1 MLQGNGAVSVGFEE
15 RGSSYR
21 LHENSKAGKL
31 ELNWIPAPCV
41 YQYTSE
47 TQRCVPTRQV
57 RAVLKSASAFH
68 APAAVMGSV
77 SRARASI
84 LAEGDPAGTA
94 RSTILFVN
102 ADSRLQLLPKERG

>member
-1 MLQGNGAVSVGFEE
+1 MA
-15 RGSSYR
+15 RA
-21 LHENSKAGKL
+21 NSKAGKL
-31 ELNWIPAPCV
+31 ELNWMIAPCL
-41 YQYTSE
+41 YYSSE
-47 TQRCVPTRQV
+47 TQRCVPTRQDC
-57 RAVLKSASAFH
+57 AVLKSASAFH

>member
-1 MLQGNGAVSVGFEE
+1 
-15 RGSSYR
+15 
-21 LHENSKAGKL
+21 
-31 ELNWIPAPCV
+31 
-41 YQYTSE
+41 
-47 TQRCVPTRQV
+47 
-57 RAVLKSASAFH
+57 VLKSASAFH